1 MPTISVPASAS
12 AQDQDPHKIGQL
24 ANAEFPAWPMR
35 LKRFCAILNQVRC
48 CGAESLAGRGQGVKK
63 KRLFAGMVLTV
74 LLAGC
79 SQSIASPTATPAP
92 EKASTVREQR
102 VQAGDV
108 TLHVRIVGEPDAG
121 AVLIALHGGPG
132 SASDYMLS
140 LEQLACA
147 DLAIVTYDQ
156 RGTGQSTEPDEGYS
170 MADYIA
176 DLEAVRQAVGAEQVH
191 LFGHSWGGVVALRYA
206 VAHPQQ
212 VKSIILMGSGVL
224 TPVVAQTIQR
234 NKAQR
239 VAALQEQG
247 IIPQNV
253 STMADLL
260 PAYFSDPRFDMPDE
274 LENMYYSPMVEQR
287 TWQALANYDFAAGLD
302 RLEQP
307 VLLLWGEDDPF
318 GSAMAEATRDALA
331 QAEVT
336 FVVLEGC
343 GHYWHECPAAFFA
356 QVREFL
362 SPPAAP

>member
-1 MPTISVPASAS
+1 
-12 AQDQDPHKIGQL
+12 
-24 ANAEFPAWPMR
+24 
-35 LKRFCAILNQVRC
+35 
-48 CGAESLAGRGQGVKK
+48 VKK
-63 KRLFAGMVLTV
+63 KLLSMAMVLAM

-79 SQSIASPTATPAP
+79 GQPAASPAATPAP
-92 EKASTVREQR
+92 ERASTSQEQT
-102 VQAGDV
+102 VLAGDV
-108 TLHVRIVGEPDAG
+108 NLRVRIAGDADAG

-132 SASDYMLS
+132 NASDYMVS
-140 LEQLACA
+140 LEQLASG
-147 DLAIVTYDQ
+147 DLAVVNYDQ
-156 RGTGQSTEPDEGYS
+156 RGTGQSTAPDEGYS

-206 VAHPQQ
+206 AAHPQQ

-224 TPVVAQTIQR
+224 TPEVAQAIQR

-260 PAYFSDPRFDMPDE
+260 PAYFSNPRFEMPDE
-274 LENMYYSPMVEQR
+274 LKNMYYSPVVEQR
-287 TWQALANYDFAAGLD
+287 TWQSLANYDFAAGLD
-302 RLEQP
+302 KLEQP

-318 GSAMAEATRDALA
+318 GSEMAEATRDALVE
-331 QAEVT
+331 AEVE
-336 FVVLEGC
+336 FVVLQGC

-356 QVREFL
+356 QMRAFL
-362 SPPAAP
+362 SLPPAL